1 MLVTLRWYIIPSAL
15 GNHHTNQT
23 RRNDRHNR
31 HRRGLP
37 RQGHTPSRRS
47 VRSQL
52 GASGKPGWARHSGCQ
67 GESSTRRASTRSVQT
82 EVTSPDPTEGRA
94 SSRTERRAVSGGV
107 RRCCR
112 RIRAPASRSG
122 CACLSTGSPRTARHC
137 MPLLMTASRAAIDA
151 GRPEISTE
159 PERVH
164 AHRARST
171 TGALTVAVGCPAV
184 ARTARGLSDAAPT
197 STSHRLS
204 ASEATNSTT
213 ARASYVDPSGCQPHI
228 TSTAWSTATDSDVRC
243 DGPGLAGPRSAR
255 RRRGASSPR
264 KSASG
269 G

>member
-1 MLVTLRWYIIPSAL
+1 MLVTLRWCVIPSAL
-15 GNHHTNQT
+15 GNHHTTQT

-31 HRRGLP
+31 HRRRLP

-122 CACLSTGSPRTARHC
+122 CACLSTGSPRTAR
-137 MPLLMTASRAAIDA
+137 R
-151 GRPEISTE
+151 
-159 PERVH
+159 
-164 AHRARST
+164 
-171 TGALTVAVGCPAV
+171 
-184 ARTARGLSDAAPT
+184 
-197 STSHRLS
+197 
-204 ASEATNSTT
+204 
-213 ARASYVDPSGCQPHI
+213 
-228 TSTAWSTATDSDVRC
+228 
-243 DGPGLAGPRSAR
+243 
-255 RRRGASSPR
+255 ASSPTR
-264 KSASG
+264 TFAKRTTSWKRPQRPQRMVVVVESARTRRTSRMFADQRTVSSSLRVG
-269 G
+269 A